1 MNRDSTSTRA
11 AVTPPTARGQK
22 TRQKLLK
29 AAEVVFGTK
38 GYEAA
43 SIADITRKADVALGT
58 FYVYFPDKKSL
69 YVELV
74 DEMGSRL
81 RRLIAESVAG
91 LTERLEVERVGFRVF
106 FEFASKHRSLYRIVR
121 QAEFVDEAAY
131 RRYYDKLTE
140 GYVRGLSAAMD
151 AGQVRRMDPEAL
163 ASCLM
168 GIADFL
174 GMRFVLWKNGRE
186 LDAVLETVM
195 SLLAHGMDPE
205 PKPPSAR
212 KAPRKAAAR

>member
-1 MNRDSTSTRA
+1 MNRDSTPVA
-11 AVTPPTARGQK
+11 AATPPTARGQR

-29 AAEVVFGTK
+29 AAEAVFGLK

-74 DEMGSRL
+74 DEMGTRL

-91 LTERLEVERVGFRVF
+91 LTDRLEVEREGFRVF
-106 FEFASKHRSLYRIVR
+106 FEFASKHRALYRIVR

-131 RRYYDKLTE
+131 HRYYDKLAE
-140 GYVRGLSAAMD
+140 GYVRGLSRAMD
-151 AGQVRRMDPEAL
+151 EGQVRRMDPEAL
-163 ASCLM
+163 AYCLM

-174 GMRFVLWKNGRE
+174 GMRWVLWKNGRE
-186 LDAVLETVM
+186 LDAVLETAM
-195 SLLAHGMDPE
+195 SLLAHGMDPSE
-205 PKPPSAR
+205 KPRAPV
-212 KAPRKAAAR
+212 KGAPRKPAR